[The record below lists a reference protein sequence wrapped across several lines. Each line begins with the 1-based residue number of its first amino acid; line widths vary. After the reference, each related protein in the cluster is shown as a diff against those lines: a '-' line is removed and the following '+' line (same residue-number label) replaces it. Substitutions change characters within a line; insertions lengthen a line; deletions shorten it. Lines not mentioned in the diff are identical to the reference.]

1 MLSIGFDNFFESTQ
15 VRSYQCINAILLNFI
30 PYLAT
35 YLNMLIARVTLLYRY
50 FLNTTLRPCPNRLNR
65 RNLRTRR
72 GPVRNP
78 VKAFLNKIFRC
89 TFGGVRPR
97 TILLP
102 NEVHV
107 WKCVYKL
114 RVHELLQHF
123 YVELCVRATFHKY
136 ERAFESDCNP
146 TPEHRSKPTELDSWS
161 GTTFINRFTYFPYT
175 GLWPIRVLTKPLFI
189 SKHNVFQHFHS
200 IFQIFSTKM
209 FAICRIPNIKL
220 QAKTP

>member
-1 MLSIGFDNFFESTQ
+1 
-15 VRSYQCINAILLNFI
+15 
-30 PYLAT
+30 
-35 YLNMLIARVTLLYRY
+35 MLIARVTLLYRY

-107 WKCVYKL
+107 GKCGYKL
-114 RVHELLQHF
+114 RVHELLQHL
-123 YVELCVRATFHKY
+123 YVELCVHATFHNY
-136 ERAFESDCNP
+136 ERTFESDCNP
-146 TPEHRSKPTELDSWS
+146 TRTSLRTHRTCQLEWYNVYQPMHLFSLYRFMAYLD
-161 GTTFINRFTYFPYT
+161 TN
-175 GLWPIRVLTKPLFI
+175 
-189 SKHNVFQHFHS
+189 
-200 IFQIFSTKM
+200 
-209 FAICRIPNIKL
+209 
-220 QAKTP
+220 KTSFRQ